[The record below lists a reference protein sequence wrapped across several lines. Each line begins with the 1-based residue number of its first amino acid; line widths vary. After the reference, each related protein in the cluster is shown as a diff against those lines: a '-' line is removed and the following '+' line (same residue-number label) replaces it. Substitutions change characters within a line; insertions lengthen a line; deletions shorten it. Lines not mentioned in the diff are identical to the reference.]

1 MIIVVDPG
9 SGVPVYRQIID
20 QIRFQTSS
28 GRLKPGDELPSTRA
42 LSANLGVNPMTV
54 SKAYAFLEQEGV
66 LLRRPGL
73 PLVVADLSADTLA
86 AGRRARLREDLLP
99 VITRLRQ
106 LGVPDAEA
114 RTVFDQLL
122 TEHPA
127 DLEDPS

>member
-1 MIIVVDPG
+1 M
-9 SGVPVYRQIID
+9 SER
-20 QIRFQTSS
+20 RHEMTT
-28 GRLKPGDELPSTRA
+28 KP
-42 LSANLGVNPMTV
+42 
-54 SKAYAFLEQEGV
+54 V

-106 LGVPDAEA
+106 LGVSDAEA